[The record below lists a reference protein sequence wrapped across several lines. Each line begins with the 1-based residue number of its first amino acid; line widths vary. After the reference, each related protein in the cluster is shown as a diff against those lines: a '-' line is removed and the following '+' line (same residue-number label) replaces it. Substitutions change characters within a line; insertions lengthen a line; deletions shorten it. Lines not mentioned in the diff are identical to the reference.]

1 MRVGKM
7 FLITVDAYSKRIDA
21 QVVSAASSYKTIE
34 HLRTL
39 FVTHGIPTTIVSDN
53 GKPFTSAEFAKF
65 ITKNGIH
72 HVKVSPQH
80 PSSNG
85 LAERAV
91 RTVKEGLKKIGD
103 AESIECRI
111 ARVYITSL
119 QDNSPLHYLSL
130 SFRIAYGSTDPFPLR
145 SNLADQVEVKQETQK
160 SIMTNMLRLVH
171 LMKGIQC
178 L

>member
-21 QVVSAASSYKTIE
+21 QVVSAATSYKTIE

-91 RTVKEGLKKIGD
+91 RTVKEGLKKLVMQNLLSVVLPEYILLH
-103 AESIECRI
+103 CRI
-111 ARVYITSL
+111 T
-119 QDNSPLHYLSL
+119 PHY
-130 SFRIAYGSTDPFPLR
+130 T
-145 SNLADQVEVKQETQK
+145 T
-160 SIMTNMLRLVH
+160 
-171 LMKGIQC
+171 
-178 L
+178 